1 MAVSFPLSRRFDSAR
16 VFSRQ
21 LTSRLVSPALASCPT
36 DSLEA
41 NRLHGIFSRPLLH
54 ASFLNRSQVCSRQ
67 VAERAG
73 QKAIYD
79 LQQQRVVAIIP
90 GHHPYYHLLSE
101 ADRNDATSI
110 ITN

>member
-1 MAVSFPLSRRFDSAR
+1 M
-16 VFSRQ
+16 
-21 LTSRLVSPALASCPT
+21 
-36 DSLEA
+36 
-41 NRLHGIFSRPLLH
+41 HGIFSRPLLH
-54 ASFLNRSQVCSRQ
+54 ASFLDRSQVCSRQ

-101 ADRNDATSI
+101 ADRNDATST

>member
-1 MAVSFPLSRRFDSAR
+1 MAVFFPPFSPLRFCAR
-16 VFSRQ
+16 LFSTAHKSSG
-21 LTSRLVSPALASCPT
+21 LTCPSCPT

-54 ASFLNRSQVCSRQ
+54 ASFLDRSQVCSRQ

-101 ADRNDATSI
+101 ADRNDATST